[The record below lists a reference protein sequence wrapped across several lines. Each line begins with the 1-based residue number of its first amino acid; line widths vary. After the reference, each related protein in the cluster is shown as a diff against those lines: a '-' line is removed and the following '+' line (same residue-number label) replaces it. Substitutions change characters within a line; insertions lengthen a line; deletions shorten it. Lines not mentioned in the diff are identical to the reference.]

1 MTALELAAR
10 LKGAPYKIPHVVVL
24 LRGRE
29 TSADAQRAISAGAH
43 YLVKPA
49 TTQMLNELLRGI
61 FGRDP
66 QSVVSLPHTRPPGR
80 SLRVLVVDDHS
91 VNHAVVGAVLK
102 KWGHAVSTAYDGQ
115 EALDKLATETF
126 DVVLMDLQM
135 PVLDGLDATRRLR
148 QREAE
153 QGLPRV
159 PVIAMTARAMDEDRE
174 GCLAAGMDGYL
185 SKPLDQRALFETL
198 AQLGGASEMPVRD
211 GLDSKDIAPVISDPS
226 LVRHVATL
234 FLSTA
239 PGQMARLARALEEG
253 DAVQARSVVH
263 SLRGAAAY
271 FAGAETSAATAIEN
285 LCRDGTVEG
294 AASWLPQLTSDM
306 DALFSKLRVFLGV

>member
-1 MTALELAAR
+1 MTSLELAAR
-10 LKGAPYKIPHVVVL
+10 LRGAPYKIPHVVVL
-24 LRGRE
+24 LRGRD
-29 TSADAQRAISAGAH
+29 TRADAERAISAGAL

-49 TTQMLNELLRGI
+49 TPQMLNELLRGT

-66 QSVVSLPHTRPPGR
+66 KSPSILPHSRPPGR
-80 SLRVLVVDDHS
+80 SLRILVVDDHE

-102 KWGHAVSTAYDGQ
+102 KWGHGVSTAFDGQ
-115 EALDKLATETF
+115 EALDKLATETY

-153 QGLPRV
+153 SGAARV
-159 PVIAMTARAMDEDRE
+159 PVVAMTARAMDEDRE

-198 AQLGGASEMPVRD
+198 AQLGGASDMPVRA
-211 GLDSKDIAPVISDPS
+211 LASEDIAPVISDPS
-226 LVRHVATL
+226 LVRHVASL

-239 PGQMARLARALEEG
+239 PDQLARLTRAIEEG
-253 DAVQARSVVH
+253 DATEARSVVH

-271 FAGAETSAATAIEN
+271 FAGAETTAVTAIEN
-285 LCRDGTVEG
+285 LCKAGNVEG
-294 AASWLPQLTSDM
+294 AAAWLPQLTVDM
-306 DALFSKLRVFLGV
+306 DALFAKLRTFLES